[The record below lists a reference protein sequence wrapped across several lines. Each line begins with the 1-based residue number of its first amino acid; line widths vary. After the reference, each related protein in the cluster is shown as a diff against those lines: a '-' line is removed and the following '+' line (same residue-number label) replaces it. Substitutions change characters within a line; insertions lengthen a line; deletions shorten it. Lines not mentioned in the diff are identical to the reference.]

1 MSILAPEQYEYIDT
15 QIAAVARQTI
25 IGRKLFPRPFGPLG
39 FGKQVVSYDVL
50 SEVKKGR
57 IDLMWGAG
65 FSAELIGQTRT
76 KLGIPVLHSEFRIN
90 RRDLE
95 ASKTEGLPL
104 DLSCVDAAIYAVARK
119 EDDLLL
125 QGWTAD
131 GTNYDIVG
139 LYQGA
144 ANDENTNLPWP
155 TVAANILT
163 SINNAIALLVADN
176 IFPPYNLTVHP
187 DQYHQLF
194 QLIANTPEWY
204 FNKVKER
211 IGGDIFQSPAMTAG
225 KGMLSAVPNPSLF
238 DFALGIDMLD
248 ESEELPLSEGK
259 DLFGVVYECLVP
271 RIKAP
276 NAICKLSDIGV

>member
-1 MSILAPEQYEYIDT
+1 MSLSQEQYEYVDK
-15 QIAAVARQTI
+15 QIVATARQLL
-25 IGRKLFPRPFGPLG
+25 IGRKVYPRPFGPLG
-39 FGKQVVSYDVL
+39 FGKQVVTYDVL

-65 FSAELIGQTRT
+65 FSADIIGRTRA

-95 ASKTEGLPL
+95 ASRTEGQPL
-104 DLSCVDAAIYAVARK
+104 DLSTIDSAIYGVARK

-125 QGWTAD
+125 QGWSAD

-144 ANDENTNLPWP
+144 GNDYSTSSDWG
-155 TVAANILT
+155 TATNILP
-163 SINNAIALLVADN
+163 SINGAIALLVADN
-176 IFPPYNLTVHP
+176 IYSPYNLILHP
-187 DQYHQLF
+187 DQYHELF

-204 FNKVKER
+204 FNKVKDR
-211 IGGDIFQSPAMTAG
+211 IGGDIYQSPAMTAG
-225 KGMLSAVPNPSLF
+225 KGMLTAVPNPAFF
-238 DFALGIDMLD
+238 DFALGQDMVD

-259 DLFGVVYECLVP
+259 DLFGIIYECLVP

-276 NAICKLSDIGV
+276 NAVCKLSAI